1 MPTVDDLNRALA
13 QLSEHPEALRIKKLI
28 YSLCKNLWENDPAKL
43 ERHSLKSLLVELLKA
58 HPNLKRLIIAAH
70 GLVLS
75 LNRQEVYAP
84 LAKYIL
90 MTLAPI
96 YNTTPEMVER
106 SIIQT
111 FIEERDKTQ
120 EKRTQPCINLMEVL
134 VKDEVYRELQ
144 KLPVNAAKFISTA
157 EVATFALNRLP
168 PLYVSSEEGRY
179 YQSQKAEQLNE
190 NIRAAVRQGIAA
202 VMRDPL
208 RKSTPLNLEE
218 VDKASTAHNMIME
231 LEEFVREIDGHEG
244 KMSYE
249 ELTEKLKTGVNL
261 YENAIKEIE
270 VFLKLH
276 GLLQEKLTIHNLAKS
291 IRQAYRRLLKE
302 EDSKPAASRGRASKP
317 IPMQAQLDHQETSIR
332 EFIQQ
337 DEPEE
342 EGGETNFAT
351 SIRDWYTF

>member
-1 MPTVDDLNRALA
+1 MPTVDDLNRALT
-13 QLSEHPEALRIKKLI
+13 QLSDHPEALRIKKLI
-28 YSLCKNLWENDPAKL
+28 YSLCKNLWENDPTKL
-43 ERHSLKSLLVELLKA
+43 ESHSLKSLLIELLKT

-111 FIEERDKTQ
+111 FIEERDKTK

-179 YQSQKAEQLNE
+179 YQSQKAEQLKE
-190 NIRAAVRQGIAA
+190 NIHGAVRQGIAA

-208 RKSTPLNLEE
+208 RKSTPLNLGE

-261 YENAIKEIE
+261 YENAIKEIDA
-270 VFLKLH
+270 FFRLH
-276 GLLQEKLTIHNLAKS
+276 GLTKEKLTVHNLAKTV
-291 IRQAYRRLLKE
+291 RQVYRRFLKE
-302 EDSKPAASRGRASKP
+302 EERQPARGRVKDQQSAR
-317 IPMQAQLDHQETSIR
+317 IQRNLDSQETSIR
-332 EFIQQ
+332 EFIQH
-337 DEPEE
+337 DEATE

>member
-1 MPTVDDLNRALA
+1 MPTVDDLNFALA
-13 QLSEHPEALRIKKLI
+13 QLSGHPEALRIKKLI
-28 YSLCKNLWENDPAKL
+28 YSLCKNLWENDPTKL
-43 ERHSLKSLLVELLKA
+43 ESHSLKSLLIELLKT
-58 HPNLKRLIIAAH
+58 HPNLKRLIIATH

-75 LNRQEVYAP
+75 LNRQEIYAP

-90 MTLAPI
+90 TTLAPI
-96 YNTTPEMVER
+96 YNTTPEIVER

-111 FIEERDKTQ
+111 FIEEKDKAK

-168 PLYVSSEEGRY
+168 SLYVSSEEGRY
-179 YQSQKAEQLNE
+179 YQSQKAEQLKE
-190 NIRAAVRQGIAA
+190 NIHSAVRQGIAA

-208 RKSTPLNLEE
+208 RKSTPLNLGE
-218 VDKASTAHNMIME
+218 VDKSSTAHNMIVE

-270 VFLKLH
+270 AFLRLH
-276 GLLQEKLTIHNLAKS
+276 GLIKEKLTVHNLAKT

-302 EDSKPAASRGRASKP
+302 EESKPATARDRARKP
-317 IPMQAQLDHQETSIR
+317 VPMQSQLDSQETMIR
-332 EFIQQ
+332 EFIQHN
-337 DEPEE
+337 ETEE
-342 EGGETNFAT
+342 EGGDTNFAT

>member
-1 MPTVDDLNRALA
+1 
-13 QLSEHPEALRIKKLI
+13 
-28 YSLCKNLWENDPAKL
+28 
-43 ERHSLKSLLVELLKA
+43 
-58 HPNLKRLIIAAH
+58 
-70 GLVLS
+70 
-75 LNRQEVYAP
+75 
-84 LAKYIL
+84 

-96 YNTTPEMVER
+96 YNTTPDMVER

-111 FIEERDKTQ
+111 FIQEKDKAK
-120 EKRTQPCINLMEVL
+120 EKRTQPFINLMEVL

-179 YQSQKAEQLNE
+179 YQSQKAEQLKE
-190 NIRAAVRQGIAA
+190 NIHAAVRQGIAA

-208 RKSTPLNLEE
+208 RKSTPLNLGE
-218 VDKASTAHNMIME
+218 VDKTSTAHNMIME

-244 KMSYE
+244 KLSYE
-249 ELTEKLKTGVNL
+249 ELTKKLKTGVNL

-270 VFLKLH
+270 VFLRLH
-276 GLLQEKLTIHNLAKS
+276 GLLQEKLTIHNLAKA
-291 IRQAYRRLLKE
+291 IRQVYRRLLKE
-302 EDSKPAASRGRASKP
+302 EDSKPAASRGRAFKP

-337 DEPEE
+337 DDPEE